1 MNQLIASLEQKN
13 IFTERLMLVRLLLAI
28 SALLTITFNNIEYI
42 TNFDL
47 VLNDETKFAAI
58 IFFKQFSIF
67 TLFHPILAKV
77 ASILI
82 LLIITTGYLPQL
94 TCFLHSWVH
103 LSICNSFLGVDG
115 GDQIASNL
123 SILLIPI
130 CLFDNRLNQWKTS
143 KHINTKARKA
153 INVFFNTYYFLILL
167 QVAVIYLHA
176 GIGKL
181 YNNEWRD
188 GTCAYYWFTNNI
200 FGAPSYLQKLYSI
213 ITLSSFTPIITWSVI
228 ILELGLFACILASNI
243 KLKKIFLIIGLL
255 FHFSILITHGLV
267 TFFFSMASA
276 LILYLDDENII
287 FAFFKTKFI
296 SLKNVLQSRSI
307 RRRKK
312 QLA

>member
-1 MNQLIASLEQKN
+1 MNQFITSLEQKN
-13 IFTERLMLVRLLLAI
+13 IFTERLMFVRLLLAI
-28 SALLTITFNNIEYI
+28 SALLTIVFNNIEYI

-77 ASILI
+77 VSILI
-82 LLIITTGYLPQL
+82 LLIITTGYFPQL
-94 TCFLHSWVH
+94 TCFLHAWVH

-123 SILLIPI
+123 SILLVPI
-130 CLFDNRLNQWKTS
+130 CLFDNRINQWKTG
-143 KHINTKARKA
+143 KNITTKPRKA

-200 FGAPSYLQKLYSI
+200 FGAPFFLQKLYSI

-243 KLKKIFLIIGLL
+243 NLKKTFLIIGLL
-255 FHFSILITHGLV
+255 FHFSILITHGLIS
-267 TFFFSMASA
+267 FFFSMASA
-276 LILYLDDENII
+276 LILYLDNENMI
-287 FAFFKTKFI
+287 FVFSKTKFI
-296 SLKNVLQSRSI
+296 SLKNVLQSKTI
-307 RRRKK
+307 QQRKK
-312 QLA
+312 QLT

>member
-1 MNQLIASLEQKN
+1 MNQFIASLEQKN

-67 TLFHPILAKV
+67 TLFHPVLAKV
-77 ASILI
+77 VSILI

-94 TCFLHSWVH
+94 TCFLHAWVH

-123 SILLIPI
+123 SMLLIPI
-130 CLFDNRLNQWKTS
+130 CLFDNRLNQWKT
-143 KHINTKARKA
+143 TKNLSTEPRKA

-167 QVAVIYLHA
+167 QVAIIYLHA

-181 YNNEWRD
+181 YSNEWRD

-200 FGAPSYLQKLYSI
+200 FGAPLYLQKFYSI
-213 ITLSSFTPIITWSVI
+213 ITLSSFAPIITWSVI
-228 ILELGLFACILASNI
+228 ILELGLFACILATNI
-243 KLKKIFLIIGLL
+243 KLKKTFLLIGLL

-267 TFFFSMASA
+267 SFFFSMASA
-276 LILYLDDENII
+276 LILYLDNENII
-287 FAFFKTKFI
+287 FTFFKTKFI
-296 SLKNVLQSRSI
+296 SLKNVLQSRTI